1 MITAFINQKGGVGK
15 TASVLQ
21 IGGILAAPGKKV
33 LLVDAD
39 PQSSL
44 SIDFGIESPDPGLDD
59 VILDGKP
66 IADIIRPVRDNL
78 DIAPTSIH
86 LARAELDLQSAFNR
100 EYRMKDA
107 LSAAS
112 EQYDHILIDCPPSLG
127 LMAVNSLAASDDIVI
142 VMSCDYQALM
152 SVELL
157 YESIITLKA
166 QINPDLSIRGLI
178 RTRYDG
184 RTNHSESVAQKVD
197 ELYRDY
203 FHIFDTIIRE
213 RTAIKD
219 ATAAHQLIIEY
230 PQGRAAAKEY
240 TKLTKEIFDE

>member
-15 TASVLQ
+15 TATVLHM
-21 IGGILAAPGKKV
+21 GGILAELGKRV
-33 LLVDAD
+33 LLIDAD

-59 VILDGKP
+59 VIMDGRAM
-66 IADIIRPVRDNL
+66 ADIIRPVRNNL
-78 DIAPTSIH
+78 DLTPTSIH
-86 LARAELDLQSAFNR
+86 LARAELELQSAFNR
-100 EYRMKDA
+100 EYRMRDA
-107 LSAAS
+107 LSPLRS
-112 EQYDHILIDCPPSLG
+112 SYDHILIDCPPSLG

-157 YESIITLKA
+157 YQSVVSLKA
-166 QINPDLSIRGLI
+166 QINPELAIRGLI

-184 RTNHSESVAQKVD
+184 RTNHSESVAQKVV
-197 ELYRDY
+197 ELYADY
-203 FHIFDTIIRE
+203 FPIFQTIIRE

-219 ATAAHQLIIEY
+219 ATAAHQLITEY
-230 PQGRAAAKEY
+230 PQGRAAAKEF
-240 TKLTKEIFDE
+240 TQLTKEVFNG